1 MHRKLALLV
10 LSVLVLMVPSL
21 PAQAITDGQPDG
33 GAHPYVGEL
42 LLFDPTYHD
51 SRFTQPGGW
60 FTCSGTLIDATHVVT
75 AGHCTYQVGEGYGL
89 APDVGVD
96 GEAVPGSGG
105 TDVWF
110 STARSRTSRSFR
122 RALLRRH
129 GHRAE
134 WGADRHLCRI
144 RHHRR
149 RYRLDGAATRPAS
162 TAWEAALD
170 GNPSWVRATSF
181 PYPTFSSASFVFND
195 VGVLALHAPMTMS
208 QYGVLPSPGLV
219 DELYAADHQAT
230 YTPVGYGLEVSTP
243 HYGLGGDNRRVATV
257 KINNL
262 KGVYGLGKGIAV
274 GYSSNKG
281 KPHTGGTCFGD
292 SGGPTFPDAAGY
304 ENTIITVTSFGI
316 DPNCSAGGGGFRL
329 DQPRILTWIG
339 EAQAYSAN

>member
-1 MHRKLALLV
+1 MHRKLALLA

-60 FTCSGTLIDATHVVT
+60 FTCSGTLIDKTHVVT

-89 APDVGVD
+89 APDVGVH

-110 STARSRTSRSFR
+110 STAEEPDFSILQSSSTF
-122 RALLRRH
+122 
-129 GHRAE
+129 
-134 WGADRHLCRI
+134 ADAPG
-144 RHHRR
+144 
-149 RYRLDGAATRPAS
+149 YTGTGGNPARF

-170 GNPSWVRATSF
+170 SSPGWVRATSF

-195 VGVLALHAPMTMS
+195 VGVLALPAPMTMT

>member
-42 LLFDPTYHD
+42 LFFDPTYHD
-51 SRFTQPGGW
+51 SRFIDPGGW
-60 FTCSGTLIDATHVVT
+60 FTCSGTLIDSTHVVT
-75 AGHCTYQVGEGYGL
+75 AGHCTYMVGEGYDKPPNL
-89 APDVGVD
+89 GVD
-96 GEAVPGSGG
+96 GKTVPGSGG

-110 STARSRTSRSFR
+110 STLEEPDFSILPSSYDFADADGYDGSGGNLARF
-122 RALLRRH
+122 L
-129 GHRAE
+129 
-134 WGADRHLCRI
+134 
-144 RHHRR
+144 
-149 RYRLDGAATRPAS
+149 
-162 TAWEAALD
+162 AWEAALD
-170 GNPSWVRATSF
+170 GDSSWVRATSF
-181 PYPTFSSASFVFND
+181 PFPKFYSSAFVYND
-195 VGVLALHAPMTMS
+195 VGVLALHAPMPKAH
-208 QYGVLPSPGLV
+208 YGELPSAGLV
-219 DELYAADHQAT
+219 DELYAANHQAT

-292 SGGPTFPDAAGY
+292 SGGPTFPDASGY
-304 ENTIITVTSFGI
+304 QNTIITVTSFGI

-329 DQPRILTWIG
+329 DQPRILDWIG
-339 EAQAYSAN
+339 EAQAYSAS